1 MCTPHALRLRP
12 VAAPGRPRYWALS
25 RRLWQFLAI
34 LVAGLLSGTMLTTAR
49 AKPTLSFQLSQ
60 IPGFTHI
67 VERRLMDAMKSYSER
82 RLDVESLRMI
92 YFHDQ
97 TVAVVELGPAKRLIG
112 CELIEVYNDAEGTEL
127 LRNLSTI
134 NRPLE
139 VSFRDMI
146 KLMDQCEQVDRLN
159 ERNQQQQQQGTVA
172 PDAWNGGPI
181 AYRIASDRDSGQEES
196 NPPESAG
203 SASSDGGFLALI
215 MKNRSSSSSTS
226 NSSKRGI
233 FHKGSFSL
241 LSGIIPGTK
250 WCGTGDIA
258 DGYYDLGEDA
268 LMDRCC
274 RTHDLCPIK
283 VRAYQKRYSLSNNSI
298 YTKSHCRCDDMLFE
312 CLKHTN
318 TSAAQVMG
326 LIYFN
331 LVQVPCLEDTSTGL
345 QFRKAREGF

>member
-1 MCTPHALRLRP
+1 MPAEDSSASLVIRQ
-12 VAAPGRPRYWALS
+12 GYWKPSA
-25 RRLWQFLAI
+25 RCYRFLLI
-34 LVAGLLSGTMLTTAR
+34 LLVGVLSGKLLTTAR
-49 AKPTLSFQLSQ
+49 AKPTLPFQLSQ

-112 CELIEVYNDAEGTEL
+112 CELIEIYNDGDGVEL

-139 VSFRDMI
+139 ISFRDMI
-146 KLMDQCEQVDRLN
+146 KLMEQCEQIDRLN
-159 ERNQQQQQQGTVA
+159 ERNSYRPVEGS
-172 PDAWNGGPI
+172 DSSPI
-181 AYRIASDRDSGQEES
+181 AYRIAGPEREGAEEES
-196 NPPESAG
+196 TNNSG
-203 SASSDGGFLALI
+203 SATSNNGGFLAMI
-215 MKNRSSSSSTS
+215 MKNRSS
-226 NSSKRGI
+226 KRGI
-233 FHKGSFSL
+233 FYSSSFSL

-258 DGYYDLGEDA
+258 ESYHDLGEDA
-268 LMDRCC
+268 SMDRCC
-274 RTHDLCPIK
+274 RTHDLCPMK
-283 VRAYQKRYSLSNNSI
+283 VRAYQKRYNLSNNSI
-298 YTKSHCRCDDMLFE
+298 YTKSHCKCDDMLFE

-326 LIYFN
+326 SVYFN
-331 LVQVPCLEDTSTGL
+331 LVQVPCVEDTPAGP

>member
-1 MCTPHALRLRP
+1 MVLTDTPTLLLLVRRS
-12 VAAPGRPRYWALS
+12 AAWKPSVRCRC
-25 RRLWQFLAI
+25 FLLI
-34 LVAGLLSGTMLTTAR
+34 LLAGILSGTLLTTAR
-49 AKPTLSFQLSQ
+49 AKPTLPFQLSR

-67 VERRLMDAMKSYSER
+67 VERRLMDAMKTYSER

-112 CELIEVYNDAEGTEL
+112 CELIEIYNDADGTEL

-139 VSFRDMI
+139 ISFRDMI
-146 KLMDQCEQVDRLN
+146 KLMEQCEQVDRLN
-159 ERNQQQQQQGTVA
+159 ERNNYWATEA
-172 PDAWNGGPI
+172 PNSAPI
-181 AYRIASDRDSGQEES
+181 AYRIAATSAEDAGNGNQSQQDPASDGSG
-196 NPPESAG
+196 N
-203 SASSDGGFLALI
+203 GGFLALL
-215 MKNRSSSSSTS
+215 MKNR
-226 NSSKRGI
+226 SSKRGI
-233 FHKGSFSL
+233 FYSSSFSL

-258 DGYYDLGEDA
+258 ESYHDLGDDA
-268 LMDRCC
+268 TMDRCC
-274 RTHDLCPIK
+274 RTHDLCPMK
-283 VRAYQKRYSLSNNSI
+283 VRAYQKRYNLSNNSI
-298 YTKSHCRCDDMLFE
+298 YTKSHCKCDDMLFE

-326 LIYFN
+326 SVYFN
-331 LVQVPCLEDTSTGL
+331 LVQVPCVEDTPSGP

>member
-1 MCTPHALRLRP
+1 MLLSRSLL
-12 VAAPGRPRYWALS
+12 GLPRYCNWPVS
-25 RRLWQFLAI
+25 FL
-34 LVAGLLSGTMLTTAR
+34 LVLLVGLLSGTLLSKAR
-49 AKPTLSFQLSQ
+49 PKPTLSFQLSQ

-112 CELIEVYNDAEGTEL
+112 CELIEIYNDADGVEL
-127 LRNLSTI
+127 LRNLSSI

-139 VSFRDMI
+139 ISFRDMI
-146 KLMDQCEQVDRLN
+146 KLMEQCEQVDRLN
-159 ERNQQQQQQGTVA
+159 ERNNYRATEA
-172 PDAWNGGPI
+172 PEEGPI
-181 AYRIASDRDSGQEES
+181 AYRIASDSDGAGEANSSYQSDQPYMSEGSTNSG
-196 NPPESAG
+196 
-203 SASSDGGFLALI
+203 GGFLAMI
-215 MKNRSSSSSTS
+215 MKNRSS
-226 NSSKRGI
+226 KRGI
-233 FHKGSFSL
+233 FYSSSFSL

-258 DGYYDLGEDA
+258 ESYHDLGDDA
-268 LMDRCC
+268 TMDRCC
-274 RTHDLCPIK
+274 RTHDLCPMK

-298 YTKSHCRCDDMLFE
+298 YTKSHCKCDDMLYE
-312 CLKHTN
+312 CLKATN

-326 LIYFN
+326 SIYFN
-331 LVQVPCLEDTSTGL
+331 LVQVPCLEDTPNGA

>member
-1 MCTPHALRLRP
+1 MLLSGSLSSLPRRRNWPALAR
-12 VAAPGRPRYWALS
+12 
-25 RRLWQFLAI
+25 FLFV
-34 LVAGLLSGTMLTTAR
+34 LVAGILSGTLLTTAR

-112 CELIEVYNDAEGTEL
+112 CELIEIYNDADGVEL

-139 VSFRDMI
+139 ISFRDMI
-146 KLMDQCEQVDRLN
+146 KLMEQCEQVDRLN
-159 ERNQQQQQQGTVA
+159 ERNNYRATEA
-172 PDAWNGGPI
+172 PEGSGVGPI
-181 AYRIASDRDSGQEES
+181 AYRIGPDAGEPNGSYQADQPAAGADDSGS
-196 NPPESAG
+196 GGGA
-203 SASSDGGFLALI
+203 GGFLAMI
-215 MKNRSSSSSTS
+215 MKNRSS
-226 NSSKRGI
+226 KRGI
-233 FHKGSFSL
+233 FQSGSFSL

-258 DGYYDLGEDA
+258 ESYHDLGDDA
-268 LMDRCC
+268 TMDRCC
-274 RTHDLCPIK
+274 RTHDLCPMK
-283 VRAYQKRYSLSNNSI
+283 VRAYQKRYNLSNNSI
-298 YTKSHCRCDDMLFE
+298 YTKSHCKCDDMLYE
-312 CLKHTN
+312 CLKATN

-326 LIYFN
+326 SIYFN
-331 LVQVPCLEDTSTGL
+331 LVQVPCLEDTPKGA